1 VKKKSAREVSPQEI
15 LSGHSPEIRS
25 LAEELQKIIRETVPE
40 AVEAAYPGWKA
51 VGYRH
56 PGVGYF
62 CGLFPEAER
71 VRVAFEFG
79 ILLPDPHSLLG
90 GKTKQVRYMDIPAGG
105 EIPVEGFRQLL
116 LSATSLPEDREIRLS
131 MVRNA
136 ARLID

>member
-1 VKKKSAREVSPQEI
+1 MKDKSAQEISPQEI

-79 ILLPDPHSLLG
+79 ILLPDPYSLLG